1 MSVTT
6 EFVQDLEAIK
16 GRVPRPP
23 RAVVTAG
30 MPYANGPLHIGHLAG
45 AHVPADIYARW
56 LRMLIGHENVIFV
69 CGTDDHGSA
78 AELAAREAGIPIREF
93 IDTIHAEQRSTLQ
106 RYGIAL
112 DIYCGTSRPE
122 CFSIHEQVAHDF
134 LRRLHANGMLEKRS
148 TLQWYDPVLER
159 FLQDRFVR
167 GRCPNPKCSNETAY
181 SDECDVCGR
190 QHDPTELIHPRSA
203 LSDAVPMLKETVHW
217 WLDMWQVSEVLRTW
231 VQSKEGTWRTS
242 VFQEVMN
249 TVLPS
254 LRFNNTHEP
263 TYKAGSASLPPHKR
277 KYASGR
283 QIQLQFETKDALN
296 TGRRVLEQMGIP
308 SEFSD
313 RWAHRSIT
321 RDVAWGLPV
330 PADIDPELAD
340 KTLHVWPDS
349 LIAPISFTQVALAAK
364 HRNPE
369 EYARFWRDPQ
379 TRIFQFLG
387 QDNVF
392 FYVLMQG
399 ALWLGTQ
406 HDPQRLPEHGDYQL
420 TDVFSSFHL
429 RVNGEKMSK
438 SRGNFVTGDQLLDAH
453 TYSADQIRYFL
464 ALLSL
469 SEKPSNFEFAA
480 LDERNRF
487 LAGPI
492 NSAFERPISACH
504 SKFRGRVP
512 DGTLLEKPAVATVRM
527 VDAYVRMMQRAEYS
541 KLLNE
546 IENYARVVNS
556 LFAQYK
562 PHDDRYPEQR
572 RRDALYSAFYV
583 LKTLVIMLY
592 PFVPDTMNRLRAA
605 LRLDHDVFSVEQ
617 LGVPL
622 AAGHAIGPKQQF
634 FPAAADAS
642 VRATLNSHG

>member
-6 EFVQDLEAIK
+6 EFVQELEAIK

-78 AELAAREAGIPIREF
+78 TELAAREAGIPIREF
-93 IDTIHAEQRSTLQ
+93 IDTIHAQQQSTLQ

-112 DIYCGTSRPE
+112 DIYSGTSRPE
-122 CFSIHEQVAHDF
+122 CFSIQKKVAHDF

-167 GRCPNPKCSNETAY
+167 GRCPNPKCGNESAH

-190 QHDPTELIHPRSA
+190 QSDPTELIHPRSA
-203 LSDAVPMLKETVHW
+203 LSDAVPVLKETVHW

-231 VQSKEGTWRTS
+231 IQSKEGTWRTS
-242 VFQEVMN
+242 VFQEVVN

-254 LRFNNTHEP
+254 LRFDNTHEP
-263 TYKAGSASLPPHKR
+263 TYKAGRASLPPHKS
-277 KYASGR
+277 KYAPGR
-283 QIQLQFETKDALN
+283 QIQLQFETKDALI
-296 TGRRVLEQMGIP
+296 TGRRVLEQMAIP

-313 RWAHRSIT
+313 HWAHRSIT
-321 RDVAWGLPV
+321 RDVAWGIPV
-330 PADIDPELAD
+330 PADIDPDIAG
-340 KTLHVWPDS
+340 KTLYVWPDS
-349 LIAPISFTQVALAAK
+349 LIAPISFTQVALGAK

-369 EYARFWRDPQ
+369 EYARFWRDPES
-379 TRIFQFLG
+379 RIFQFLG

-399 ALWLGTQ
+399 ALWLGSQ
-406 HDPQRLPEHGDYQL
+406 HDPQRLPEPGDYQL
-420 TDVFSSFHL
+420 TDVFSCFHL

-438 SRGNFVTGDQLLDAH
+438 SRGNFVTGDQLLDEHA
-453 TYSADQIRYFL
+453 YSADQIRYFL

-512 DGTLLEKPAVATVRM
+512 DGTLLEKPAAATVRM
-527 VDAYVRMMQRAEYS
+527 VDGYVRMMQRAEYS

-546 IENYARVVNS
+546 IEDYARVVNS
-556 LFAQYK
+556 LFTQYK
-562 PHDDRYPEQR
+562 PHDDRYPEER

-642 VRATLNSHG
+642 VRSDA